1 MAIELR
7 ILSGARAG
15 QSQRFLKSTITI
27 GRHPDCDLRF
37 DATHDLDVSTRHAEI
52 HATDGVYTLIDAQS
66 TNGTFV
72 NGKRLPRGEARALA
86 EDDVIGFGARGP
98 NVAVRLGEAAAL
110 SRRGGPTTERIAI
123 AVRKQTRGL
132 RAGVLGLVIVLA
144 VFVAMAV
151 WYQHTEAV
159 DRALARDRL
168 RKVYLQ
174 QARQRE
180 ELERRSLN
188 EPDWVAMRQATDPAV
203 VLIDSQIGNQKYE
216 ATGFCVNASGLIVT
230 SRHVV
235 TDKTGRAKRIG
246 AKFADTREWHMA
258 HVVQI
263 ATDPSVDLALVQ
275 IDGGGSY
282 PAIRSVANAVDI
294 MAGGTIAT
302 IGFPLGTDIPM
313 DGSGNDLVAKT
324 TLTVG
329 TVSKTP
335 THDLLQIDAF
345 ASHGSSGSPVL
356 DGHGHVIGVVFG
368 GPKESLGR
376 IVYAVPSERIKEL
389 LMSVK

>member
-1 MAIELR
+1 M
-7 ILSGARAG
+7 
-15 QSQRFLKSTITI
+15 
-27 GRHPDCDLRF
+27 
-37 DATHDLDVSTRHAEI
+37 
-52 HATDGVYTLIDAQS
+52 
-66 TNGTFV
+66 
-72 NGKRLPRGEARALA
+72 GE
-86 EDDVIGFGARGP
+86 V
-98 NVAVRLGEAAAL
+98 AAL
-110 SRRGGPTTERIAI
+110 SDRPTTERIAI
-123 AVRKQTRGL
+123 AVRQQTRGL
-132 RAGVLGLVIVLA
+132 RAGVFGLVVVLA
-144 VFVAMAV
+144 VFVATGI
-151 WYQHTEAV
+151 WYQHNAAV
-159 DRALARDRL
+159 ESELARDRL
-168 RKVYLQ
+168 RKVYVQ
-174 QARQRE
+174 QARQRD
-180 ELERRSLN
+180 ELQRRSLN

-235 TDKTGRAKRIG
+235 SDKTGRATRIG
-246 AKFADTREWHMA
+246 AKFANTREWHAA
-258 HVVQI
+258 HIVTI
-263 ATDPSVDLALVQ
+263 STDPNVDLALVQ
-275 IDGGGSY
+275 IDGAGTY
-282 PAIRSVANAVDI
+282 PAVKTVANAVDVSP
-294 MAGGTIAT
+294 GGTIAT

-356 DGHGHVIGVVFG
+356 DGHGHVVGVVFG
-368 GPKESLGR
+368 GPKASAGR